1 MVEQLKKDAHLLC
14 ERIRQLTLEL
24 DNNIESFSNE
34 LPKENIKI
42 EIKEKENKK
51 IFKSAPI
58 AGRKGTKWDPTIINW
73 KDSLRRTW

>member
-1 MVEQLKKDAHLLC
+1 MDEQLKKDAHLLC
-14 ERIRQLTLEL
+14 ERIRELTLEL
-24 DNNIESFSNE
+24 DKNIESISNE

-73 KDSLRRTW
+73 KDSLRRPW

>member
-1 MVEQLKKDAHLLC
+1 MDEQLKKDAHLLC

-24 DNNIESFSNE
+24 DKNIESISNE

-58 AGRKGTKWDPTIINW
+58 AGRKGTKWDPTIINS
-73 KDSLRRTW
+73 KNSLRRPW

>member
-1 MVEQLKKDAHLLC
+1 MDEQLKKDAHLLC
-14 ERIRQLTLEL
+14 ERIRELTLEL
-24 DNNIESFSNE
+24 DKNIESISNE

-42 EIKEKENKK
+42 EINEKENKK

-73 KDSLRRTW
+73 KDSLRRPW

>member
-1 MVEQLKKDAHLLC
+1 MDEQLKKDAHLLC
-14 ERIRQLTLEL
+14 ERIRELTLEL
-24 DNNIESFSNE
+24 DKNIESISNE

-51 IFKSAPI
+51 IYKSAPI

-73 KDSLRRTW
+73 KDSLRRPW

>member
-1 MVEQLKKDAHLLC
+1 MDEQLKKDAHLLC

-24 DNNIESFSNE
+24 DKNIESISNE

-58 AGRKGTKWDPTIINW
+58 AGRKGTKLDPTIINW
-73 KDSLRRTW
+73 KDSLRRPW

>member
-1 MVEQLKKDAHLLC
+1 MDEQLKKDAHLLC
-14 ERIRQLTLEL
+14 ERIRELTLEL
-24 DNNIESFSNE
+24 DKNIESISNE

-58 AGRKGTKWDPTIINW
+58 AGRKGTKWDSTIINW
-73 KDSLRRTW
+73 KDSLRRPW